1 MEINVQNVYEDIEQV
16 NSQAWWVGGCVGG
29 INQMQCIVFF
39 EHLSRKTKPRP
50 YQSPIKQTEIYIQF
64 SV

>member
-1 MEINVQNVYEDIEQV
+1 MEINVQNVYEDIEQM
-16 NSQAWWVGGCVGG
+16 NSQAWWVGG

>member
-16 NSQAWWVGGCVGG
+16 NSQAWWVGGWVGG

>member
-16 NSQAWWVGGCVGG
+16 NSQAWWVGG

>member
-1 MEINVQNVYEDIEQV
+1 MEINVQNVYEDIEQM
-16 NSQAWWVGGCVGG
+16 NSQAWWVGG
-29 INQMQCIVFF
+29 INQMQCVVFF

>member
-1 MEINVQNVYEDIEQV
+1 MEISVENVYEDIEQV
-16 NSQAWWVGGCVGG
+16 NSQAWWVGG